1 MATGS
6 EEVTRPVVVMGV
18 TGCGKST
25 VGKLLAEKLGVEF
38 AEGDDL
44 HPQANI
50 DKMAAGHPLDDEDRW
65 PWLAKIA
72 AWLGEHS
79 ASGGVI
85 PCSSLKRSYRNRL
98 REGAPNVWFLHVD
111 VDRDTIVKR
120 VSERKGH
127 FMPASLV
134 DSQFATLEPLG
145 ADESGAPIDGTQAP
159 EAIVDEALRRLQG

>member
-1 MATGS
+1 MGS
-6 EEVTRPVVVMGV
+6 LVVVMGV

-25 VGKLLAEKLGVEF
+25 VGKLLAEKLGVDF

-44 HPQANI
+44 HPPENI
-50 DKMAAGHPLDDEDRW
+50 AKMAAGHALTDEDRW

-72 AWLGEHS
+72 DWLADHA

-85 PCSSLKRSYRNRL
+85 PCSSLKRSYRDRL
-98 REGAPNVWFLHVD
+98 REGAPDVWFLHVD

-120 VSERKGH
+120 VTEREGH
-127 FMPASLV
+127 FMPATLV

-145 ADESGAPIDGTQAP
+145 ADEAGAPIDGTQTP
-159 EAIVDEALRRLQG
+159 EAIVDEARRRLTGGHG

>member
-1 MATGS
+1 MGS
-6 EEVTRPVVVMGV
+6 LVVVMGV

-25 VGKLLAEKLGVEF
+25 VGKLLAEKLGVDF

-50 DKMAAGHPLDDEDRW
+50 DKMTAGHPLTDEDRW

-72 AWLGEHS
+72 DWLADHA

-85 PCSSLKRSYRNRL
+85 PCSSLRRSYRDRL
-98 REGAPNVWFLHVD
+98 RQGAPDVWFLHVD
-111 VDRDTIVKR
+111 VDRETILKR

-127 FMPASLV
+127 FMPATLV

-145 ADESGAPIDGTQAP
+145 ADEAGAPIDGTQTP
-159 EAIVDEALRRLQG
+159 EEIVDEARRRLNSDHG

>member
-1 MATGS
+1 
-6 EEVTRPVVVMGV
+6 MGV

-25 VGKLLAEKLGVEF
+25 VGKLLAERLGVDF

-50 DKMAAGHPLDDEDRW
+50 DKMTAGHPLTDEDRW

-72 AWLGEHS
+72 DWLADHAAE
-79 ASGGVI
+79 GGVI
-85 PCSSLKRSYRNRL
+85 PCSSLKRSYRDRL
-98 REGAPNVWFLHVD
+98 RQGAPDVWFLHVD

-127 FMPASLV
+127 FMPATLV
-134 DSQFATLEPLG
+134 DSQFATLEPLV
-145 ADESGAPIDGTQAP
+145 ADEAGAPIDGTQTP
-159 EAIVDEALRRLQG
+159 EEIVEDALRRLNG

>member
-1 MATGS
+1 MSAL
-6 EEVTRPVVVMGV
+6 VVVMGV

-25 VGKLLAEKLGVEF
+25 VGKLLSEKLGVDF

-50 DKMAAGHPLDDEDRW
+50 DKMTAGHPLTDEDRW
-65 PWLAKIA
+65 PWLAKVA
-72 AWLGEHS
+72 DWLADHA

-85 PCSSLKRSYRNRL
+85 PCSSLKLAYRDRL
-98 REGAPNVWFLHVD
+98 RQGAPNVWFLHVD

-127 FMPASLV
+127 FMPATLV

-145 ADESGAPIDGTQAP
+145 ADEAGAPIDGTQTP
-159 EAIVDEALRRLQG
+159 EEIVDEALRLLNG

>member
-1 MATGS
+1 M
-6 EEVTRPVVVMGV
+6 RNLVVVMGV

-25 VGKLLAEKLGVEF
+25 VGKLLAERLGVDF

-50 DKMAAGHPLDDEDRW
+50 DKMTAGHPLTDEDRW

-72 AWLGEHS
+72 DWLADHAAE
-79 ASGGVI
+79 GGVI
-85 PCSSLKRSYRNRL
+85 PCSSLKRSYRDRL
-98 REGAPNVWFLHVD
+98 RQGAPDVWFLHVD

-127 FMPASLV
+127 FMPATLV
-134 DSQFATLEPLG
+134 DSQFATLEPLV
-145 ADESGAPIDGTQAP
+145 ADEAGAPIDGTQTP
-159 EAIVDEALRRLQG
+159 EEIVEDALRRLNG

>member
-1 MATGS
+1 MGS
-6 EEVTRPVVVMGV
+6 LVVVMGV

-25 VGKLLAEKLGVEF
+25 VGKLLAEKLGVDF

-44 HPQANI
+44 HPPENI
-50 DKMAAGHPLDDEDRW
+50 AKMAAGHPLTDEDRW
-65 PWLAKIA
+65 PWLAEIA
-72 AWLGEHS
+72 GWLADHA

-85 PCSSLKRSYRNRL
+85 PCSSLKRSYRDRL
-98 REGAPNVWFLHVD
+98 RQGAPDVWFLHVD
-111 VDRDTIVKR
+111 VDRETILKR

-145 ADESGAPIDGTQAP
+145 ADEAGAPIDGTQTP
-159 EAIVDEALRRLQG
+159 EEIVDEARRRLNSDHG